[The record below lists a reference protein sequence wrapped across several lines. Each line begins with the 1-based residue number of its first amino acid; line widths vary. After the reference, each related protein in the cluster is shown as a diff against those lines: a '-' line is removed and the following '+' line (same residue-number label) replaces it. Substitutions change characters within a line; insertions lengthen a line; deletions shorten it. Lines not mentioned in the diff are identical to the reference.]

1 MFIIIMIHIKM
12 VKKSINYQVLI
23 DTVSRTL
30 KVNRRYHLRLRGKG
44 GGGGEE
50 DTLTLCFIQCARKAS
65 NLKVKRTNN
74 YGTGSERE

>member
-44 GGGGEE
+44 GGGGGGGHTYFVFHTMCKES
-50 DTLTLCFIQCARKAS
+50 Q
-65 NLKVKRTNN
+65 
-74 YGTGSERE
+74 